1 MFGIK
6 KWQVWM
12 GKMYLV
18 KQTILKSRNLPK
30 YLHNLLL
37 LRVTHYE
44 LHYFTGKL
52 FILSYYQICWSV
64 ESSSLSKEIA
74 FHLRSTYI
82 HLSWNI
88 LCFVYIWS
96 KRIYVKVTILKL
108 QTRQITKNLDR
119 VGYKNLGSYVAFFIF
134 CYVK

>member
-12 GKMYLV
+12 GKMCLV

-52 FILSYYQICWSV
+52 SYYQICWSV
-64 ESSSLSKEIA
+64 ERPSLSKEIA

-119 VGYKNLGSYVAFFIF
+119 VGYKNLGSYVAFSIF